1 MFIITALFIS
11 LLLISTLYY
20 IFEVGNDKVE
30 NEQVSLNNYV
40 LMIKLGSIHTVLNS
54 LVNVTNGG
62 NTEVLNENLEIWKGI
77 LKREHVFGL
86 CVLNTQTWNSSP
98 YSSGFW
104 INWGANGNGVS
115 SACVKFNL
123 TIYGRE
129 IEAQF
134 EYIVNLTTS
143 MAINGIYSQ
152 NGGIEKHVE
161 LTCRIFNE
169 GTPALAKNF
178 IVYFNNSSSWV
189 QVQNFDL
196 ADYGNGTYRITFNAN
211 IAAGT
216 VQVSVG
222 VNDLRQVY
230 VQANTTCT
238 QS

>member
-1 MFIITALFIS
+1 M
-11 LLLISTLYY
+11 
-20 IFEVGNDKVE
+20 
-30 NEQVSLNNYV
+30 
-40 LMIKLGSIHTVLNS
+40 
-54 LVNVTNGG
+54 
-62 NTEVLNENLEIWKGI
+62 
-77 LKREHVFGL
+77 
-86 CVLNTQTWNSSP
+86 
-98 YSSGFW
+98 
-104 INWGANGNGVS
+104 
-115 SACVKFNL
+115 KFNL

-152 NGGIEKHVE
+152 NVGIEKHVE